1 MENVGTESKLKAAF
15 LFVNTH
21 GLQKIEMA
29 KSPTLWMKCI
39 RASTPDFMT
48 TWSNR
53 KLKTSKNLKMISV
66 KAPIKRKKRKPKRKA
81 PNPKMRNN
89 KKAINL
95 TLMTKKIMK
104 APRKKHNQLI
114 WLSFNLNLT
123 INRRKANHKLHFNN
137 PNLKKPI

>member
-39 RASTPDFMT
+39 RASTPDSMT

-53 KLKTSKNLKMISV
+53 KLKTSKNLKTISV

-95 TLMTKKIMK
+95 TLMTRKIMK
-104 APRKKHNQLI
+104 APKKKHKQLN
-114 WLSFNLNLT
+114 WRNSNLKPT
-123 INRRKANHKLHFNN
+123 IKRRKPSHKSHFNHQ
-137 PNLKKPI
+137 NLKKPI